1 MSTLKVDTILKR
13 TGTGTITVGQSGDT
27 VALPSAT
34 LTTPLPAASGG
45 TGSTTAPVN
54 TPAFYAFLNANQSAG
69 TGADT
74 TITLN
79 AEALDTDNAFD
90 TSTYRFTPQTAGK
103 YFLYAQARIDSGTD
117 FNMLTVV
124 IRKNGSEFA
133 RGFNYNDNTNT
144 VNVSTIIDLNG
155 SSDYIDI
162 FAMQNSGGSLNF
174 AGASTQANSKT
185 YLMGYKL
192 IGA

>member
-1 MSTLKVDTILKR
+1 MSSIIRADTIQDLS
-13 TGTGTITVGQSGDT
+13 GNNIINESGDT
-27 VALPSAT
+27 IT
-34 LTTPLPAASGG
+34 IGASGDTTNIVG
-45 TGSTTAPVN
+45 TLQNNGSAVGGAN
-54 TPAFYAFLNANQSAG
+54 TPSFYAFLNANQSAG

-79 AEALDTDNAFD
+79 AEAFDTDNAFD
-90 TSTYRFTPQTAGK
+90 TSTYKFTPQTAGK

-133 RGFNYNDNTNT
+133 RGFNYNDYTNT
-144 VNVSTIIDLNG
+144 VNVSTIIDMNG
-155 SSDYIDI
+155 SSDYIDM

-192 IGA
+192 IGV